1 MTELEEI
8 IVDGFK
14 TSQEKQRR
22 YIIRYLANAKNIK
35 ITSRP
40 HTHLVV
46 LNGKLQEVT
55 DDLCIVEAQKRTK
68 NVIMKWP
75 KTYVVVVT
83 LEEMGYVKAFENKYI
98 IHTIMY
104 YIPKQKNK

>member
-1 MTELEEI
+1 MAELEEI
-8 IVDGFK
+8 IIDGFK
-14 TSQEKQRR
+14 TPDEKQRK
-22 YIIRYLANAKNIK
+22 YIQRYLNNAESIK
-35 ITSRP
+35 VISRT

-55 DDLCIVEAQKRTK
+55 DDLCVIEAKKRTK

-75 KTYVVVVT
+75 KTYIVVTT
-83 LEEMGYVKAFENKYI
+83 LEEMGYVKALENKYI

-104 YIPKQKNK
+104 YVPNKKSK